1 LKKLLS
7 KFVCLYLY
15 RKNPKKEDKE
25 LDDDEKAFKEKQR
38 EEQKKLEGN

>member
-1 LKKLLS
+1 MDNIS
-7 KFVCLYLY
+7 KWIYIYFY